1 MFDLVPFGKRRE
13 DMLSQW
19 MKSFQDV
26 FEDDLLTPFKG
37 STLSFRTDIRE
48 NDKAYLVE
56 AELPG
61 LQKENIDIDYAAPY
75 LTIKAI
81 QQQERQEENTD
92 QRMVRKERRYGE
104 YVRRFYVQDIE
115 EDQIQATLKDGILLL
130 TIPKKQ
136 RSEGRRI
143 QIDDGSSST
152 ARLED
157 GQQSSSE

>member
-13 DMLSQW
+13 DVLSQW
-19 MKSFQDV
+19 MKSVQDV

-48 NDKAYLVE
+48 NEKAYLVE

-75 LTIKAI
+75 LTIKAV
-81 QQQERQEENTD
+81 QQQERQEENSG
-92 QRMVRKERRYGE
+92 QRVVRKERRYGE

-136 RSEGRRI
+136 RAEGRRI
-143 QIDDGSSST
+143 QIEDGSSSP

-157 GQQSSSE
+157 GHQPSSE

>member
-13 DMLSQW
+13 DVLSHW
-19 MKSFQDV
+19 MKSFQEV
-26 FEDDLLTPFKG
+26 FEDDVLTPFKG

-48 NDKAYLVE
+48 TEQAYQVE

-61 LQKENIDIDYAAPY
+61 LQKDNIDIDYAAPY

-81 QQQERQEENTD
+81 HQQDQQEEDTD
-92 QRMVRKERRYGE
+92 HRVVRRERRYGE

-143 QIDDGSSST
+143 QIEDGSQL
-152 ARLED
+152 AAE
-157 GQQSSSE
+157 

>member
-19 MKSFQDV
+19 MKS

-48 NDKAYLVE
+48 NEKAYLVE

-75 LTIKAI
+75 LTIKAV

-143 QIDDGSSST
+143 QIDGSSST

-157 GQQSSSE
+157 GQQTSSE